1 MHDGQ
6 STTGYDTLRFK
17 AMTLLVYILSTL
29 FMLFGIGLFF
39 SPARGSFIAGVVCI
53 GSAAFAYDEKSLV
66 PLAIGFGLLWVL
78 RMLGFEQR

>member
-1 MHDGQ
+1 
-6 STTGYDTLRFK
+6 
-17 AMTLLVYILSTL
+17 MTLFVYVLSTL

-39 SPARGSFIAGVVCI
+39 APGRGSFIAGVVCI
-53 GSAAFAYDEKSLV
+53 GSAMFAFDEKSLV